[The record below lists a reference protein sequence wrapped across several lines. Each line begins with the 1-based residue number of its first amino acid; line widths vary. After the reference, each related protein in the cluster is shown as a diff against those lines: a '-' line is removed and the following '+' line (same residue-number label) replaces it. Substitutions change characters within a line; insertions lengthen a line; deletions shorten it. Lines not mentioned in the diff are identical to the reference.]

1 MFDRFGRKYE
11 LKIITLDDKEI
22 TITPELR
29 ITFDVTKSIKGSLN
43 KATVQIYNLSQTNR
57 DKIKKDED
65 PKPDDKDIKKD
76 NKKTE
81 AQKEKEKKDKEDGVR
96 ILPPDYMQFELK
108 AGYSKIETIFKG
120 AISIAKSKREGAS
133 FVTTIEAYDGLYDMK
148 NSYTSKV
155 VKGNVSSQII
165 QDMPTVKQGKIT
177 EQNPLLR
184 PRVLVGNSFKLIEQ
198 NLEENETFYIDDG
211 VIHIIKEKEVTSS
224 YIPLVSAATGLLN
237 SPDLAEK
244 EVFFETQMNPLIK
257 IGCLIQLESLYEKRL
272 NGIYKVNTIHYTG
285 DYAGSDWKQEVF
297 CVACNDYKVIK

>member
-65 PKPDDKDIKKD
+65 
-76 NKKTE
+76 
-81 AQKEKEKKDKEDGVR
+81 EKKEGATETKPKDENSKRE
-96 ILPPDYMQFELK
+96 LPPDYMQFELK

-120 AISIAKSKREGAS
+120 AISIAKSKREGAN
-133 FVTTIEAYDGLYDMK
+133 FVTTIEAYDGLYDLK

-211 VIHIIKEKEVTSS
+211 VIHIIKDKEVTSS

-297 CVACNDYKVIK
+297 CVACNDYKVVK

>member
-65 PKPDDKDIKKD
+65 PKPDDKDKPKETKPKETKPKD
-76 NKKTE
+76 ENSKRE
-81 AQKEKEKKDKEDGVR
+81 
-96 ILPPDYMQFELK
+96 LPPDYMQFELK

-120 AISIAKSKREGAS
+120 AISIAKSKREGSNFA
-133 FVTTIEAYDGLYDMK
+133 TTIEAYDGLYDMK

-165 QDMPTVKQGKIT
+165 QDMPTVKQGKVT

-211 VIHIIKEKEVTSS
+211 VIHIIKDKEVTSS

-285 DYAGSDWKQEVF
+285 DYAGQDWKQEVF

>member
-22 TITPELR
+22 TIAPELR

-65 PKPDDKDIKKD
+65 
-76 NKKTE
+76 
-81 AQKEKEKKDKEDGVR
+81 EKKEGATETKPKDENSKRE
-96 ILPPDYMQFELK
+96 LPPDYMQFELK

-120 AISIAKSKREGAS
+120 AISIAKSKREGAN
-133 FVTTIEAYDGLYDMK
+133 FVTTIEAYDGLYDLK

-297 CVACNDYKVIK
+297 CVACNDYKVVK

>member
-22 TITPELR
+22 TIAPELR

-65 PKPDDKDIKKD
+65 
-76 NKKTE
+76 
-81 AQKEKEKKDKEDGVR
+81 EKKEGATETKPKDENSKRE
-96 ILPPDYMQFELK
+96 LPPDYMQFELK

-120 AISIAKSKREGAS
+120 AISIAKSKREGAN
-133 FVTTIEAYDGLYDMK
+133 FVTTIEAYDGLYDLK

-177 EQNPLLR
+177 EQSSLLR

-211 VIHIIKEKEVTSS
+211 VIHIIKDKEVTSS

-285 DYAGSDWKQEVF
+285 DYFGSDWKQEVF

>member
-1 MFDRFGRKYE
+1 MFDRFGRRYE

-22 TITPELR
+22 TISPEFR
-29 ITFDVTKSIKGSLN
+29 VTFDVTKSIKGSLN
-43 KATVQIYNLSQTNR
+43 KATVQIYNLSQAHR

-65 PKPDDKDIKKD
+65 
-76 NKKTE
+76 
-81 AQKEKEKKDKEDGVR
+81 EKKEGATETKPKDENSKRE
-96 ILPPDYMQFELK
+96 LPPDYMQFELK

-120 AISIAKSKREGAS
+120 AIAVAKSKREGAN
-133 FVTTIEAYDGLYDMK
+133 FVTTIEAYDGLYDLK

-177 EQNPLLR
+177 EQSPLLR

-198 NLEENETFYIDDG
+198 NLEENETYYIDDG
-211 VIHIIKEKEVTSS
+211 VMHIIKEKEVTSS
-224 YIPLVSAATGLLN
+224 YIPLVRSSTGLLN

-285 DYAGSDWKQEVF
+285 DYFGSDWKQEVF

>member
-1 MFDRFGRKYE
+1 
-11 LKIITLDDKEI
+11 
-22 TITPELR
+22 
-29 ITFDVTKSIKGSLN
+29 
-43 KATVQIYNLSQTNR
+43 
-57 DKIKKDED
+57 
-65 PKPDDKDIKKD
+65 
-76 NKKTE
+76 
-81 AQKEKEKKDKEDGVR
+81 
-96 ILPPDYMQFELK
+96 MQFELK

-120 AISIAKSKREGAS
+120 AISIAKSKREGAN
-133 FVTTIEAYDGLYDMK
+133 FVTTIEAYDGLYDLK

-211 VIHIIKEKEVTSS
+211 VIHIIKDKEVTSS

-285 DYAGSDWKQEVF
+285 DYAGQDWKQEVF

>member
-65 PKPDDKDIKKD
+65 
-76 NKKTE
+76 
-81 AQKEKEKKDKEDGVR
+81 EKKEGATETKPKDENSKRE
-96 ILPPDYMQFELK
+96 LPPDYMQFELK

-120 AISIAKSKREGAS
+120 AISIAKSKREGAN
-133 FVTTIEAYDGLYDMK
+133 FVTTIEAYDGLYDLK

-211 VIHIIKEKEVTSS
+211 VIHIIKDKEVTSS

>member
-65 PKPDDKDIKKD
+65 
-76 NKKTE
+76 
-81 AQKEKEKKDKEDGVR
+81 EKKEGATETKPKDENSKRE
-96 ILPPDYMQFELK
+96 LPPDYMQFELK
-108 AGYSKIETIFKG
+108 VGYSKIETIFKG
-120 AISIAKSKREGAS
+120 AIAVAKSKREGAN
-133 FVTTIEAYDGLYDMK
+133 FVTTIEAYDGLYDLK

-177 EQNPLLR
+177 EQSPLLR

-224 YIPLVSAATGLLN
+224 YIPLVNSSTGLLN

-285 DYAGSDWKQEVF
+285 DYFGSDWKQEVF

>member
-1 MFDRFGRKYE
+1 MFDRFGRRYE

-22 TITPELR
+22 TISPEFR
-29 ITFDVTKSIKGSLN
+29 VTFDVTKSIKGSLN
-43 KATVQIYNLSQTNR
+43 KATVQIYNLSQAHR

-65 PKPDDKDIKKD
+65 
-76 NKKTE
+76 
-81 AQKEKEKKDKEDGVR
+81 EKKEGVTETKPKDENSKR
-96 ILPPDYMQFELK
+96 ELPPDYMQFELK

-120 AISIAKSKREGAS
+120 AIAVAKSKREGAN
-133 FVTTIEAYDGLYDMK
+133 FVTTIEAYDGLYDLK

-177 EQNPLLR
+177 EQSPLLR

-198 NLEENETFYIDDG
+198 NLEENETYYIDDG
-211 VIHIIKEKEVTSS
+211 VMHIIKEKEVTSS
-224 YIPLVSAATGLLN
+224 YIPLVRSSTGLLN

-285 DYAGSDWKQEVF
+285 DYFGSDWKQEVF